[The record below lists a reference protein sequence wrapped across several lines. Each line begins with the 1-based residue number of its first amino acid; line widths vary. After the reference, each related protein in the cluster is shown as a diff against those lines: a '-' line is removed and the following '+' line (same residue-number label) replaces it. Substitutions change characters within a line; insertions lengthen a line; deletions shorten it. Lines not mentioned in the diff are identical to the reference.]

1 MYRHFD
7 SRHQKDVLIIHPGEY
22 LTTGDD
28 VIISTVLG
36 SCVSVALHDPNVG
49 VGGLNHFMLTGNT
62 QRGANILMEENAR
75 YGIFA
80 MEILVNEIL
89 KLGAKRSALIAK
101 VFGGGHVLHGP
112 TTNNIPEANV
122 NFALEYL
129 ELERIPIT
137 SHDVGGTLARKI
149 LFFPQTS
156 RVLLKRFAGS
166 SAKPVERE
174 ELSYLE
180 RLRREKQREQERA
193 AAAADVTFF

>member
-7 SRHQKDVLIIHPGEY
+7 SRYQKEILIIHPGEY
-22 LTTGDD
+22 HTTNAD

-36 SCVSVALHDPNVG
+36 SCVSVALHDPAAS
-49 VGGLNHFMLTGNT
+49 VGGLNHFMLTGST
-62 QRGANILMEENAR
+62 QLNSNILMEENAR

-89 KLGAKRSALIAK
+89 KLGAKRSSLIAK

-112 TTNNIPEANV
+112 TTNNIPDANIK
-122 NFALEYL
+122 FALEYL

-137 SHDVGGTLARKI
+137 SHDVGGTEARKI
-149 LFFPQTS
+149 LFFPRTA

-174 ELSYLE
+174 EMSYLE
-180 RLRREKQREQERA
+180 RLRREREKKAA